1 MRLVSDLEWQW
12 RHPHRQTG
20 GETVGERGKQ
30 GRQQLHRKEGQVIT
44 LGNTVTTWMVVRR
57 IIPQWKHDAV
67 SEGEPW
73 DLRELLQPKLSGLV
87 TLVDGDVV

>member
-1 MRLVSDLEWQW
+1 M
-12 RHPHRQTG
+12 
-20 GETVGERGKQ
+20 
-30 GRQQLHRKEGQVIT
+30 IT

-57 IIPQWKHDAV
+57 IIPRWKHDAV